1 MTAQD
6 PSSPP
11 GSAGVLVVGSVTA
24 DVTTFSSRLPRP
36 GETFL
41 GEAFTLVLGGKG
53 ANQAVA
59 AGRAGAPIRFVG
71 CVGDDL
77 FAPLVRQGLDE
88 AGVDISHLRET
99 PGQTGVAH
107 IRVDASGENDIVM
120 VPLANASLSAEQIDT
135 ALAEFGPSSR
145 VLLTQLEIPFELT
158 MHAIRQAH
166 ARGLTVILD
175 PAPAHELDEAIWPL
189 VDVVTPNETE
199 ASLLTGIEVDSREA
213 AVRAGQ
219 WFIER
224 GAGHAL
230 ITMAGTGSVL
240 VTADGHTHLAPHS
253 VEVVDTTAAGDAFA
267 GYLAAALAAGEELVR
282 AIERAG
288 AAGALAVTRRGASP
302 SIPRSEEVDALLATA
317 DAVRGPGTGSP
328 GTDGPVDLPAAQN

>member
-1 MTAQD
+1 MTAQEL
-6 PSSPP
+6 SPP
-11 GSAGVLVVGSVTA
+11 SEELGVLVVGSVTA

-41 GEAFTLVLGGKG
+41 GDDFTLVLGGKG

-77 FAPLVRQGLDE
+77 FAPLVRDGLRE
-88 AGVDISHLRET
+88 AGVDISHLRQVA
-99 PGQTGVAH
+99 GQTGVAH

-120 VPLANASLSAEQIDT
+120 VPLANAALSAEQIDT
-135 ALAEFGPSSR
+135 ALADLGPVSK
-145 VLLTQLEIPFELT
+145 VMLTQLEIPFELT

-166 ARGLTVILD
+166 AHGLTVILD
-175 PAPAHELDEAIWPL
+175 PAPAHELDDAIWPL

-213 AVRAGQ
+213 AMHAGR
-219 WFIER
+219 WFIDR
-224 GAGHAL
+224 GVRHAL
-230 ITMAGTGSVL
+230 ITLAGAGSVL
-240 VTADGHTHLAPHS
+240 VTADESRHIPPHR

-267 GYLAAALAAGEELVR
+267 GYLAASLAAGKELVHT
-282 AIERAG
+282 IDRAG

-302 SIPRSEEVDALLATA
+302 SLPYAAEVDALLAA
-317 DAVRGPGTGSP
+317 PRPDRSSEGPV
-328 GTDGPVDLPAAQN
+328 GTDRERQS

>member
-1 MTAQD
+1 MHAQNPR
-6 PSSPP
+6 PSHDD
-11 GSAGVLVVGSVTA
+11 AGVLVIGSVTM

-41 GEAFTLVLGGKG
+41 GDAFTLVLGGKG

-77 FAPLVRQGLDE
+77 FAPLVRQSLTE
-88 AGVDISHLRET
+88 ADVDISHLREV

-120 VPLANASLSAEQIDT
+120 VPLANAELSAEQIDT
-135 ALAEFGPSSR
+135 ALEEFAPSSR
-145 VLLTQLEIPFELT
+145 VMLTQLEIPFALT
-158 MHAIRQAH
+158 MHAIRGAH
-166 ARGLTVILD
+166 EKGLTVILD
-175 PAPAHELDEAIWPL
+175 PAPAHELDENIWPL

-213 AVRAGQ
+213 AIRAGR

-224 GAGHAL
+224 GVAHAL
-230 ITMAGTGSVL
+230 VTMAGAGSVL
-240 VTADGHTHLAPHS
+240 VDARGVRDIPAHR

-267 GYLAAALAAGEELVR
+267 GYLAASLAAGEELPR
-282 AIERAG
+282 AIDRAG

-302 SIPRSEEVDALLATA
+302 SLPHAAEVAARLEALASEEDRA
-317 DAVRGPGTGSP
+317 
-328 GTDGPVDLPAAQN
+328 